1 MKILKHFPFRDGRLS
16 CLALFVVC
24 ATGMG
29 CSTGYALVQRDSAEL
44 HAATPSSHAI
54 TWFSPVVP
62 GDRAVLARWRAGVGP
77 EVVKT
82 PASIRAT
89 PADDITVV
97 TWNVAIGAGD
107 VERLVNTLP
116 RTAPLVLL
124 LQEVY
129 RGGPE
134 VPSRPPAG
142 AEFAQRHGGAHGGEQ
157 RRTHYKEVEAIG
169 DALGLT
175 VYYVP
180 SMRNGRPSSS
190 DEDRG
195 NAILTNLPLSD
206 PTAIELPFERQRR
219 VVVAGTVSGRT
230 MAGTPWQIRVV
241 SAHLDNRP
249 GAKRLFIGGEYAR
262 VRQARAL
269 VEMFGTGPPT
279 VLAGD
284 FNTWFG
290 FQDRGYTE
298 IARAFPETRVTDRRA
313 TFLGVMRLDHMFV
326 RLAPGWR
333 AEFRRGDRFGSDH
346 SPLIGTIRFN

>member
-1 MKILKHFPFRDGRLS
+1 MIPKRLPFRDARLS
-16 CLALFVVC
+16 SLAIFLVC

-29 CSTGYALVQRDSAEL
+29 CATGYELAPRDSAEL
-44 HAATPSSHAI
+44 RAAIPSSHAV

-77 EVVKT
+77 ELVKT
-82 PASIRAT
+82 PAAIRAT
-89 PADDITVV
+89 PAGDITVV

-129 RGGPE
+129 RSGPE

-142 AEFAQRHGGAHGGEQ
+142 AEFAQRHGGARGGA
-157 RRTHYKEVEAIG
+157 HYKEVEAIG

-206 PTAIELPFERQRR
+206 LTAIELPFERQRR

-269 VEMFGTGPPT
+269 VEIFGTGPPT

-290 FQDRGYTE
+290 FQDLGYTE

-313 TFLGVMRLDHMFV
+313 TFLGVMRLDHIFG

-333 AEFRRGDRFGSDH
+333 AEFYRGDDRFGSDH